1 MCPALLPPL
10 ALARA
15 GCLGGNGLTASNVL
29 LQGCAQDNAG
39 AASDPNSFALTGDF
53 IAGEYVLEVRPNP
66 PANEFRTLSCDDG
79 TEGTYNLTLIEGSID
94 ISPRIV
100 VPIL

>member
-1 MCPALLPPL
+1 MIKLVAIMSAL
-10 ALARA
+10 
-15 GCLGGNGLTASNVL
+15 VL

-66 PANEFRTLSCDDG
+66 PRL
-79 TEGTYNLTLIEGSID
+79 
-94 ISPRIV
+94 P
-100 VPIL
+100 VPNPLL